1 MSWKYGHTQRG
12 FAAKSLSTTRPDI
25 PGATL
30 YSVCLNMCGSLDAA
44 TRYAPHIYIF
54 FGSFS
59 LPFSFL
65 SCLALL
71 NLIRK
76 YSKHYFFRSFSL
88 FESVSVPASPVLL
101 PSSPA
106 PVPHPNP
113 PHIIPSSRLPPQSP
127 FSSSPAPNPSPKA
140 NGRARKLI

>member
-88 FESVSVPASPVLL
+88 FESVSVPASPIPLT
-101 PSSPA
+101 SSPA
-106 PVPHPNP
+106 PVSHPNP
-113 PHIIPSSRLPPQSP
+113 PSPHPQLPTPRLRPMG
-127 FSSSPAPNPSPKA
+127 APEN
-140 NGRARKLI
+140 